1 MYKSFDRRTPF
12 AFFSRLVVLFSL
24 VLTAC
29 ATAPV
34 TEAQANSKYAGIV
47 MDARTGKTLYKYN
60 ADSTRY
66 PASLT
71 KMMTLYMVFDAMK
84 RGKIKKSTRI
94 RVSKHAASMVPSKL
108 YIKAGGSLTAEQA
121 IYALVT
127 KSANDVAAAVA
138 EHLGGTESQFA
149 VMMTRKARQLGM
161 SKTTFKN
168 ASGLSHSGQVTTARD
183 MARLGIALQEHFPKE
198 FKYFSTTKFK
208 FGKSTFGNHNKLLG
222 KVSGVNGI
230 KTGYTRASGYNLV
243 SSVEKNG
250 RRIVAVVLG
259 GRTGA
264 SRNAQMVKL
273 INGYLGKASR
283 RGGGNLI
290 AKAPSTGFGAPQTAS
305 IASMPT
311 SKLPLPTFAARQAPV
326 AAPVQIARK
335 PAEPAAPPA
344 VAYAPVPR
352 PKAAIQ
358 DAITTASTAP
368 RSGWIIQIAALE
380 SRGEAVDYI
389 RTAQSNASPVL
400 GGRDPFIEIFEK
412 GSTTYHRA
420 RFAGF
425 SSKSEAWGA
434 CSDLKQYKYDCMAYE
449 K

>member
-1 MYKSFDRRTPF
+1 MFKSFDKRNRL
-12 AFFSRLVVLFSL
+12 AFLSRFFVLFSL

-34 TEAQANSKYAGIV
+34 KPAQANSKYAGIV

-60 ADSTRY
+60 ADSRRY

-71 KMMTLYMVFDAMK
+71 KMMTLYMMFDAMK
-84 RGKIKKSTRI
+84 RGKISKSTRI

-121 IYALVT
+121 VLALVT

-168 ASGLSHSGQVTTARD
+168 ASGLSHPGQVTTARD
-183 MARLGIALQEHFPKE
+183 MARLGIALREHFPKE

-222 KVSGVNGI
+222 RVSGVNGI

-243 SSVEKNG
+243 SSVDKNG
-250 RRIVAVVLG
+250 RKIVAVVLG

-264 SRNAQMVKL
+264 SRNAQMTKL
-273 INGYLGKASR
+273 INGYLKKASR

-290 AKAPSTGFGAPQTAS
+290 AKAPSSFGAPQTAS
-305 IASMPT
+305 IASMPL
-311 SKLPLPTFAARQAPV
+311 SRLPKPVLLARSQPEIEQPLPVPQSAP
-326 AAPVQIARK
+326 A
-335 PAEPAAPPA
+335 A
-344 VAYAPVPR
+344 VAYAPAPR
-352 PKAAIQ
+352 PRVDVTDSIK
-358 DAITTASTAP
+358 TASTKP
-368 RSGWIIQIAALE
+368 RTGWVIQIAALE
-380 SRGEAVDYI
+380 TQQEAIAYLRD
-389 RTAQSNASPVL
+389 AQTKASPVL
-400 GGRDPFIEIFEK
+400 GNRDPFIEVFEK
-412 GSTTYHRA
+412 GSTTWHRA

-425 SSKSEAWGA
+425 ASKSDAWGT
-434 CSDLKQYKYDCMAYE
+434 CSDLKKYQYDCMAYQN
-449 K
+449 

>member
-94 RVSKHAASMVPSKL
+94 RVSSHAASMVPSKL

-121 IYALVT
+121 ILALVT

-138 EHLGGTESQFA
+138 EHIGGTESQFA

-183 MARLGIALQEHFPKE
+183 MARLGIALKEHFPNE

-243 SSVEKNG
+243 TSVEKNG
-250 RRIVAVVLG
+250 RRVVAVVLG

-273 INGYLGKASR
+273 INGYAGKASR
-283 RGGGNLI
+283 RGGGNLV

-305 IASMPT
+305 IAAMPA
-311 SKLPLPTFAARQAPV
+311 SKLPLPTFAARDVPA
-326 AAPVQIARK
+326 AAPVQIAQK
-335 PAEPAAPPA
+335 PVTASAPAA
-344 VAYAPVPR
+344 VAYAPAPR
-352 PKAAIQ
+352 PKVAVQ

-368 RSGWIIQIAALE
+368 RSGWVIQIAALE
-380 SRGEAVDYI
+380 SQGEAMEYI
-389 RTAQSNASPVL
+389 RNAQSNASPVL
-400 GGRDPFIEIFEK
+400 GGRDPFIEVFQK

-425 SSKSEAWGA
+425 TSKSEAWGA
-434 CSDLKQYKYDCMAYE
+434 CADLKKYKYDCMAYQ

>member
-1 MYKSFDRRTPF
+1 MYKSFDRRNPF
-12 AFFSRLVVLFSL
+12 AFLSRLVVLLSL

-47 MDARTGKTLYKYN
+47 LDARTGKTLYKYN

-94 RVSKHAASMVPSKL
+94 RVSRHAASMVPSKL

-183 MARLGIALQEHFPKE
+183 MARLGIALKEHFPKE

-243 SSVEKNG
+243 TSVEKDG

-273 INGYLGKASR
+273 VDGYLRKASR

-290 AKAPSTGFGAPQTAS
+290 AKAPSSFGAPKTAS
-305 IASMPT
+305 IAAMPT
-311 SKLPLPTFAARQAPV
+311 SKLPRPTFAARDVPV

-335 PAEPAAPPA
+335 TTAPSAPAA
-344 VAYAPVPR
+344 VAYAPTPR
-352 PKAAIQ
+352 PKVAIQ

-368 RSGWIIQIAALE
+368 RSGWVIQIAALE
-380 SRGEAVDYI
+380 SQGEALDYI
-389 RTAQSNASPVL
+389 RTAQTNANSIL
-400 GGRDPFIEIFEK
+400 GGRDPYIEVFQK
-412 GSTTYHRA
+412 GATTYHRA

-425 SSKSEAWGA
+425 NSKSDAWGA
-434 CSDLKQYKYDCMAYE
+434 CSDLKKYQYDCMAY
-449 K
+449 KK

>member
-1 MYKSFDRRTPF
+1 MYKSSDRRNRF
-12 AFFSRLVVLFSL
+12 AFLSRFFVVFSL

-34 TEAQANSKYAGIV
+34 TPAQANSKYAGIV
-47 MDARTGKTLYKYN
+47 MDARTGKTLYKYH
-60 ADSTRY
+60 ADSKRY

-84 RGKIKKSTRI
+84 RGKISKSTRI
-94 RVSKHAASMVPSKL
+94 RVSRHAASMVPSKL

-121 IYALVT
+121 ILALVT

-168 ASGLSHSGQVTTARD
+168 ASGLSHPGQVTTARD
-183 MARLGIALQEHFPKE
+183 MARLGIALREHFPRE

-222 KVSGVNGI
+222 RVSGVNGI

-243 SSVEKNG
+243 SSVDKNG

-264 SRNAQMVKL
+264 SRNAQMTKL
-273 INGYLGKASR
+273 INGHLKKASR

-290 AKAPSTGFGAPQTAS
+290 AKAPPSFAAPQTAG
-305 IASMPT
+305 IASMPL
-311 SKLPLPTFAARQAPV
+311 SKLPRPVFAARAVPKPVVAPTPES
-326 AAPVQIARK
+326 APT
-335 PAEPAAPPA
+335 A
-344 VAYAPVPR
+344 VAYAPSPR
-352 PKAAIQ
+352 PKVGVT
-358 DAITTASTAP
+358 DTITTASVKP
-368 RSGWIIQIAALE
+368 RNGWIIQIAALE
-380 SRGEAVDYI
+380 SQQEALEYI
-389 RTAQSNASPVL
+389 RTAQTNANPVL
-400 GGRDPFIEIFEK
+400 GNRDPYIEVFQK
-412 GSTTYHRA
+412 GAITYHRA

-434 CSDLKQYKYDCMAYE
+434 CSSLKKYQYDCMAYQN
-449 K
+449 